1 LNFAIV
7 VLIIDGSYRAVK
19 SDVEVLSKNINN
31 LAKSTRENVLR
42 PVELVILIVMFDR

>member
-19 SDVEVLSKNINN
+19 CDVEILSKDIDN
-31 LAKSTRENVLR
+31 LAESTWENVLR
-42 PVELVILIVMFDR
+42 PVELVILIEMFHG